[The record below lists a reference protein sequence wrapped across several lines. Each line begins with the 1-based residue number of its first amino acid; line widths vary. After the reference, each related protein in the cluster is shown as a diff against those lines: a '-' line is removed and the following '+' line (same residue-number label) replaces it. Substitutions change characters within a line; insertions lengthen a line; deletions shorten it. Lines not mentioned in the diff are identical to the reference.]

1 MSKVGFIFPIETS
14 QQWEGFN
21 DSGIETFSGSPFR
34 SFGREAT
41 QNSMD
46 AALSSSKPVKCSVK
60 VRSVN
65 VAEIPGV
72 DDLRAT
78 VALCQPGADKNEKAS
93 DFFNLATE
101 LLGKKKISILQYE
114 DSNTT
119 GVSGPCENGTPYF
132 ALVKAKGQ
140 SVKPDGMATGSYG
153 IGKFAPFTL
162 SRLRTIFI
170 TTVWEDEDGNLQ
182 HYVQGKS
189 ILMSHMN
196 NGKTHR
202 GTGFWGVEEQCQPI
216 IGLSDEI
223 PIWLRREKK
232 GEPIVGTTVTILGF
246 DEQKEHWEYI
256 IGAGIAESFFSAI
269 QTKKL
274 SVAISDKVKLNP
286 ETLTDFFSNQDAID
300 AISVQEGQPQDFLR
314 SGDFLEVLSDSSDVK
329 TEDHQN
335 TIFGHMKLKI
345 IVRENLPKR
354 VAVTRNGMLIT
365 SRLERLKNLGEF
377 KGFAAVLEC
386 KSEVGN
392 KLLRDM
398 EPPAHDAFEPQRLQ
412 DPKRQRVAR
421 RELMNIAGWVRKMLK
436 RHAQNEVSEIT
447 AIDELSEFFSDD
459 DEDGNNG
466 GRSDKFE
473 GENPRGIIKIRARP
487 LPVRKV
493 TSYLPPSSTGGE
505 EDGGSAD
512 PGAVPGSG
520 TTTGNGSSPGGGSGG
535 DKKNPGSGDT
545 KPAQR
550 PFEIANLRAIPLGS
564 NRRRIS
570 FTPIAG
576 GMVRIKLAESGADF
590 DRDLSI
596 SSAADGNVENG
607 ELLIECAARNRV
619 SIEVELSHDF
629 DGAIKVTADA
639 V

>member
-46 AALSSSKPVKCSVK
+46 AAIAANKPVKCTVQARSVSVK
-60 VRSVN
+60 
-65 VAEIPGV
+65 EIPGV
-72 DDLRAT
+72 TDLRAT
-78 VALCQPGADKNEKAS
+78 IALCQPGAESNEKAS
-93 DFFNLATE
+93 DFFKLAAE
-101 LLGKKKISILQYE
+101 LLSKKKISILQFR

-119 GVSGPCENGTPYF
+119 GVAGPCSNGTPYF

-170 TTVWEDEDGNLQ
+170 TTVWRDEKGDLQ

-189 ILMSHMN
+189 ILMSHMHN
-196 NGKTHR
+196 DDTHR
-202 GTGFWGVEEQCQPI
+202 GTGFWGVEDQCQPV
-216 IGLSDEI
+216 IGLNDDI
-223 PIWLRREKK
+223 PTWLRREKN
-232 GEPIVGTTVTILGF
+232 GEPIIGTTVTILGF
-246 DEQKEHWEYI
+246 DDQKEHWEYI

-269 QTKKL
+269 ETKKL
-274 SVAISDKVKLNP
+274 SVTISDKVTLNP
-286 ETLTDFFSNQDAID
+286 NTLTDFFSNQDAID
-300 AISVQEGQPQDFLR
+300 AISVQEGQPEEFLR
-314 SGDFLEVLSDSSDVK
+314 SGHFLEVLGDNADVK

-335 TIFGHMKLKI
+335 TVFGHMKLKI
-345 IVRENLPKR
+345 IVREDLPKR

-365 SRLERLKNLGEF
+365 SRLERLKMLGEF

-386 KSEVGN
+386 MSEAGN

-412 DPKRQRVAR
+412 NPKRQKVAR
-421 RELMNIAGWVRKMLK
+421 RELKNIAGWVKKMLR
-436 RHAQNEVSEIT
+436 RHAQNEVSAIT
-447 AIDELSEFFSDD
+447 AIDELSEFLSDD
-459 DEDGNNG
+459 DEDGKDG
-466 GRSDKFE
+466 GRSDKYE

-487 LPVRKV
+487 LPARKV
-493 TSYLPPSSTGGE
+493 TSYLPPSPSGGD
-505 EDGGSAD
+505 EDGGSDESGATPGTQTTPGGGVSPGGGEGAD
-512 PGAVPGSG
+512 KTVPGSG
-520 TTTGNGSSPGGGSGG
+520 NTRPVH
-535 DKKNPGSGDT
+535 
-545 KPAQR
+545 R
-550 PFEIANLRAIPLGS
+550 PFEIAHLRAIPLAP

-576 GMVRIKLAESGADF
+576 GVVRIKLAESGADF
-590 DRDLSI
+590 DRDLGI
-596 SSAADGNVENG
+596 VSAVDGNVENG
-607 ELLIECAARNRV
+607 ELLIECAARNRISV
-619 SIEVELSHDF
+619 EVELSHDF